1 VLAAPR
7 TLLRCRDR
15 RETAAGHGPRAAP
28 DHGLAPHPRAKI
40 VTAFC
45 AAVPRERRLTAEEG
59 AQLAE
64 PLAGS
69 PHAAAAVE
77 AIYCAMGTPGD
88 QELFAAR
95 VEGGGSPEPGG
106 ARGARGADVLDE
118 IARHVSKL

>member
-1 VLAAPR
+1 MDTPRPPPPVVLSGHAASLTPY
-7 TLLRCRDR
+7 
-15 RETAAGHGPRAAP
+15 
-28 DHGLAPHPRAKI
+28 RAKI

-45 AAVPRERRLTAEEG
+45 AALPRERRLTAEEG

-64 PLAGS
+64 PLA

-77 AIYCAMGTPGD
+77 ASVALQHLYCAMGTPGD

-95 VEGGGSPEPGG
+95 LEGGGSTEPGGTGG
-106 ARGARGADVLDE
+106 ARGVDVLDE